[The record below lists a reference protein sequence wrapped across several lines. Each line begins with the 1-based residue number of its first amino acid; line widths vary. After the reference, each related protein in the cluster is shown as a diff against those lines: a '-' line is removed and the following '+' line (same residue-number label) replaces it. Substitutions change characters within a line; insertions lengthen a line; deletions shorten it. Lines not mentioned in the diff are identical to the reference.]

1 MIKQYERMSTD
12 ISGPRGSKNS
22 ISFSHAFSRHCRFPC
37 QNALT
42 GFSFKVP
49 SLGKESSVSFLP
61 VRGTHPWRRGWAVRL
76 VIVTRGCGSRAKK
89 WNKLEGQASASRNWT
104 SLPSLAQPG
113 TLHITKQRTRF
124 VFYFI
129 FRYSPQPFSRRVEA
143 IFSQTRLVQ

>member
-89 WNKLEGQASASRNWT
+89 WNRNWRDRLQPPEIEQAC
-104 SLPSLAQPG
+104 LPSHIPELC
-113 TLHITKQRTRF
+113 TLQNS
-124 VFYFI
+124 VLVLLLFYFSI
-129 FRYSPQPFSRRVEA
+129 LTPA